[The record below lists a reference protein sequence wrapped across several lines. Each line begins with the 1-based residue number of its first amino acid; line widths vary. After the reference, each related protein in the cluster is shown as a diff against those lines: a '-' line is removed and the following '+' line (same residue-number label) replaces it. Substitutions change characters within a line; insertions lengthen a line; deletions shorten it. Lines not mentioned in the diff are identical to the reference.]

1 MILKANEVPQH
12 ALAFTKLIKDIE
24 EIAKDHFVDEP
35 MDCWQPQ
42 ITCNEFTMFLSY
54 LPGDLY
60 ETENGDLHVFYK
72 PLNGSVE
79 AIIECLSSYDI
90 ILSNENKTHIFVQKS
105 NNPTLA
111 RRVNKLIKFMKNLK

>member
-1 MILKANEVPQH
+1 MILKENEVPQH
-12 ALAFTKLIKDIE
+12 ALVFTKLIKDIE
-24 EIAKDHFVDEP
+24 ELAKDHFADEP
-35 MDCWQPQ
+35 IDCYQPQ

-60 ETENGDLHVFYK
+60 ETKNGDIHVSYK

-79 AIIECLSSYDI
+79 AIIDGLCSYDI
-90 ILSNENKTHIFVQKS
+90 IVSNENKTHIFVQKS
-105 NNPTLA
+105 NNPKLA